1 MRNLLILLLIIVGSN
16 LYGQTDSTEKA
27 AIYNSFMSKTITQEE
42 YSDIGARWN
51 LTIKKITKYPDLPL
65 DQFGQVH
72 YSFLNKFK
80 NTDKAKL
87 FHRALEYLS
96 INYGIAPANFYSN
109 LEEGKIIF
117 GNSFNVD
124 ATITGTYTCI
134 ITIKDEKIMTEYIN
148 IGCQIVFPSGDAYI
162 PESTRNFTINQF
174 YPVSLKNAK
183 EWNRN
188 LNLFKVTNEYLKAE
202 VDRLRDYS
210 LNYDSNYNF

>member
-1 MRNLLILLLIIVGSN
+1 MRNLLVLLLIIIGSN

-27 AIYNSFMSKTITQEE
+27 AIYNSFMSKKITQEDF
-42 YSDIGARWN
+42 SDIGTKWN

-80 NTDKAKL
+80 DTKKEKL

-96 INYGIAPANFYSN
+96 INYGISPANFYSN

-124 ATITGTYTCI
+124 ATLTGTYTCI
-134 ITIKDEKIMTEYIN
+134 ITIKDEKILTEYIN
-148 IGCQIVFPSGDAYI
+148 IGCQVLYPSSDSYA
-162 PESTRNFTINQF
+162 PENTMNLTINQF
-174 YPVSLKNAK
+174 YPVVLKNIK
-183 EWNRN
+183 DWNRN

-202 VDRLRDYS
+202 ADRLRDYS
-210 LNYDSNYNF
+210 LNYDANYTF